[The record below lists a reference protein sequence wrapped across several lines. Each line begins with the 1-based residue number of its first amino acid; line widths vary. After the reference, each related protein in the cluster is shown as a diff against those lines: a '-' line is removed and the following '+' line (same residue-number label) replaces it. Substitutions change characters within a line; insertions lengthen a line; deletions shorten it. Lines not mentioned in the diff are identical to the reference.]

1 MSNIYQGLFRVF
13 YVQVKGEEEW
23 AAREEARR
31 IEVEGLKA
39 ELEAVKRAAESGGI
53 DGEFKLVITWNILLD
68 QKVLRICIMRQV
80 CVTHMSD
87 MASKWKRT
95 SLRCYVPPVQAL
107 KPVGVNIS

>member
-39 ELEAVKRAAESGGI
+39 ELDAVKRAAESGGI
-53 DGEFKLVITWNILLD
+53 DGKYVGLPQTFPLSIVRVSVHYETS
-68 QKVLRICIMRQV
+68 V
-80 CVTHMSD
+80 CYTH
-87 MASKWKRT
+87 
-95 SLRCYVPPVQAL
+95 V
-107 KPVGVNIS
+107 